1 MGSVGFPRF
10 SGRWPCVVW
19 RSTQRSLK
27 SPHNLILL
35 GMAFLQM
42 MWYLATIF
50 ELALLQLKV
59 AAAAI
64 QQLKLADT
72 SLSLRGHPHLLLIF
86 SESGLMGLRSMV
98 KQ

>member
-1 MGSVGFPRF
+1 
-10 SGRWPCVVW
+10 
-19 RSTQRSLK
+19 
-27 SPHNLILL
+27 
-35 GMAFLQM
+35 MAFLQM

-72 SLSLRGHPHLLLIF
+72 SLSLRGHPHLFLIF
-86 SESGLMGLRSMV
+86 WESGLMGLGSMV